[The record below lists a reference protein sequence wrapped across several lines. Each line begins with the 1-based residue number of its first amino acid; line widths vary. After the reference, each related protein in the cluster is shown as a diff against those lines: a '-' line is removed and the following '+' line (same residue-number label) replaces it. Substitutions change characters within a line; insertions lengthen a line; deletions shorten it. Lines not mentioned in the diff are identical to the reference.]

1 MAVGH
6 TFTVRAVCPGPVGN
20 VRCVP
25 SSPVAD
31 PPPAT
36 AARDRRADLLVALAA
51 VALALWVTSGMWRD
65 PNTRTITVN
74 SSDQALFEWL
84 LAFGGHALTHGE
96 NPLFTH
102 LINVPDG
109 VNLAVNTSITVYA
122 AVFAPLTYLIGP
134 PATFLVIL
142 TLNLAAT
149 AVAWYWLLSRHLVGS
164 RLAAGVGALFIAY
177 CPAMVSHANAHLNW
191 TAGWLV
197 PLLIWGVFRLRRPGR
212 AVTGGIVLGLLVAVA
227 FSIAA
232 EGLFFTALALAVF
245 LLVWALHPAR
255 RAEARAALPRMAAGL
270 GVTALVGGVLLAY
283 PLWLHFAGPQ
293 RFHGTGFDP
302 LIHSEDIAAYLSYP
316 RRSLA
321 GWAGFGTS
329 LAPNPTEENSFF
341 GVPLLLLTVACF
353 ALLWRRADRAFR
365 ATLLALGVTAVV
377 FAVLSW
383 GPTAKWNGR
392 RTDQL
397 LPFGVLDNLPVI
409 NAALPSRLALVVAP
423 VIGLLLAY
431 AIDTLRARPPRRRVT
446 GAAWVVG
453 FVAALL
459 PLLPTPLLTSV
470 REPVPAFVTTGAW
483 QRYVPPDGVLTPLP
497 LTVDVYPDGQRWQ
510 AYALAHRQGEFRI
523 PAGFFLGPGG
533 PDGRGRIG
541 PVPRTFDTLM
551 DQAGRTGLV
560 PIITEGSIEESRAD
574 LRYWGVR
581 VVVLAD
587 RVHGAKYDVDEEA
600 LRRTATALLGPP
612 ERVEDVWLWRVPG
625 A

>member
-1 MAVGH
+1 MTRV
-6 TFTVRAVCPGPVGN
+6 
-20 VRCVP
+20 
-25 SSPVAD
+25 
-31 PPPAT
+31 
-36 AARDRRADLLVALAA
+36 RDRRADLLVTLA
-51 VALALWVTSGMWRD
+51 ALALAFWVASGMWRD
-65 PNTRTITVN
+65 PNSRAITVN

-96 NPLFTH
+96 NPLYTT

-149 AVAWYWLLSRHLVGS
+149 AVAWYWLLSRYLVRS
-164 RLAAGVGALFIAY
+164 RLAAGVGALFIAF

-212 AVTGGIVLGLLVAVA
+212 AVTGGIVLGLLVAAA

-232 EGLFFTALALAVF
+232 EGLFFTALALGVF
-245 LLVWALHPAR
+245 LAVWALHPAR
-255 RAEARAALPRMAAGL
+255 WPEVRAALPRMAAGL
-270 GVTALVGGVLLAY
+270 GVTALVAGALLAY
-283 PLWLHFAGPQ
+283 PLWLHFLGPQ

-302 LIHSEDIAAYLSYP
+302 LIHSEDIAAYGSYP

-321 GWAGFGTS
+321 GWAGWGTS

-341 GVPLLLLTVACF
+341 GVPLLVLGVACF
-353 ALLWRRADRAFR
+353 ALLWWRADRAFR
-365 ATLLALGVTAVV
+365 ATLAALGVTAVV

-383 GPTAKWNGR
+383 GPTVKWNGR
-392 RTDQL
+392 RFDQT

-431 AIDTLRARPPRRRVT
+431 AIDALRARPPRRRAV
-446 GAAWVVG
+446 GVAWALG

-459 PLLPTPLLTSV
+459 PLVPTPLLTSV
-470 REPVPAFVTTGAW
+470 REPIPAFITSGAW

-533 PDGRGRIG
+533 PEGRGRIG
-541 PVPRTFDTLM
+541 PVPRTFDSLM

-560 PIITEGSIEESRAD
+560 PIITDGSIRESRAD
-574 LRYWGVR
+574 LRHWGVR
-581 VVVLAD
+581 AVVLPD
-587 RVHGAKYDVDEEA
+587 RVHGAKYDVDEDA
-600 LRRTATALLGPP
+600 LRRTATALLGEP
-612 ERVEDVWLWRVPG
+612 ERVEDVWLWRVPD
-625 A
+625 

>member
-1 MAVGH
+1 M
-6 TFTVRAVCPGPVGN
+6 
-20 VRCVP
+20 P

-36 AARDRRADLLVALAA
+36 AARDRRVDLLVTLAA

-84 LAFGGHALTHGE
+84 LAFGGHALTHGQ

-122 AVFAPLTYLIGP
+122 AVFAPLTYLVGP

-212 AVTGGIVLGLLVAVA
+212 AVTGGIVLGLLVAAA

-245 LLVWALHPAR
+245 LLVWALQPAR

-270 GVTALVGGVLLAY
+270 GVTALVAGVLLAY

-341 GVPLLLLTVACF
+341 GVPLLLLAVACF